1 MNDNTLI
8 PRPRAEWPRLWTA
21 LPAGEVK
28 TAAEACARALGGMDN
43 IVDVSLPQSGLSL
56 LKLRDA
62 ALLDAWYPGEVPLA
76 RAHVRVR
83 ASDGR
88 EVEGAAQLIDDRARL
103 ARHIAILDAVL
114 AGRLPGW
121 EAAAALLES
130 GGAVREAEAGERR
143 ALLAATRV
151 DFSPLSASEDDDE

>member
-1 MNDNTLI
+1 MNSSDFSNQ
-8 PRPRAEWPRLWTA
+8 RSEWPRLWTA
-21 LPAGEVK
+21 LPAGTIK
-28 TAAEACARALGGMDN
+28 TAADACARELGV
-43 IVDVSLPQSGLSL
+43 VDVSLPQSGLSL

-62 ALLDAWYPGEVPLA
+62 ALHDTWYLGEVPLA

-83 ASDGR
+83 AGDGR
-88 EVEGAAQLIDDRARL
+88 EAEGAAQLIDDRAKL

-130 GGAVREAEAGERR
+130 GGAVREAEAAERR

-151 DFSPLSASEDDDE
+151 DFSLLSDSEDDDE